1 MRLHALAFC
10 FSALLGA
17 GFVACGDD
25 SSASATDTL
34 SSESSLLSSSSE
46 ITKAPEPAEGSS
58 SSETT
63 KAPELAEGSSSSEI
77 TKAPEPAEGSSSSET
92 TKAPELAE
100 GSSSSEIT
108 KAPEP
113 AEGSS
118 SSETT
123 KAPELAEGSS
133 SSEITKVP
141 ELAEGTSSSVNVA
154 LSSSSAAP
162 ESSSDDNDGDDGKCT
177 ACDSYTA
184 ADPELTENGGKGS
197 VTTYG
202 SITAKETSLGGA
214 CNYGQTNIQYYAAIH
229 VNVSPGD
236 EKGPWN
242 GGAACGGCVRVKA
255 KTLYGWK
262 HVTVRITD
270 RCPDAD
276 CGVDLGG
283 APAAD
288 IMGNQVG
295 RYYGEWEFVSC
306 EGVDGVWGDSTS
318 IWVKEGASEFW
329 SIIQVRNPKDMV
341 KSIAIYGVD
350 TSDFYELEMV
360 VGTENF
366 WTVPEAVLKTDN
378 RYRVVVKY
386 RTGTDDEWK
395 IKGSDLAVPEANL
408 YLYEHRE

>member
-1 MRLHALAFC
+1 MRNFALAFC
-10 FSALLGA
+10 MSALLGV
-17 GFVACGDD
+17 GLVACGDD
-25 SSASATDTL
+25 SSASAVDTP
-34 SSESSLLSSSSE
+34 SSESALLSSS
-46 ITKAPEPAEGSS
+46 ADVDSS
-58 SSETT
+58 SSTQISSESKTFSSSVENEARSSSDALSSG
-63 KAPELAEGSSSSEI
+63 KQSSSSK
-77 TKAPEPAEGSSSSET
+77 TVATSSE
-92 TKAPELAE
+92 
-100 GSSSSEIT
+100 S
-108 KAPEP
+108 
-113 AEGSS
+113 
-118 SSETT
+118 
-123 KAPELAEGSS
+123 
-133 SSEITKVP
+133 
-141 ELAEGTSSSVNVA
+141 
-154 LSSSSAAP
+154 AP
-162 ESSSDDNDGDDGKCT
+162 ESSCDDDDDDDGKCT

-214 CNYGQTNIQYYAAIH
+214 CNYGQTNIRYYAAIH

-242 GGAACGGCVRVKA
+242 
-255 KTLYGWK
+255 
-262 HVTVRITD
+262 
-270 RCPDAD
+270 

-366 WTVPEAVLKTDN
+366 WTVPEAVLQTDN

-408 YLYEHRE
+408 YLYEYRE

>member
-25 SSASATDTL
+25 SSASAADTL
-34 SSESSLLSSSSE
+34 SSESSLE
-46 ITKAPEPAEGSS
+46 SS
-58 SSETT
+58 SSET
-63 KAPELAEGSSSSEI
+63 I
-77 TKAPEPAEGSSSSET
+77 
-92 TKAPELAE
+92 
-100 GSSSSEIT
+100 
-108 KAPEP
+108 
-113 AEGSS
+113 
-118 SSETT
+118 
-123 KAPELAEGSS
+123 
-133 SSEITKVP
+133 KVP
-141 ELAEGTSSSVNVA
+141 ELAEGTSSSVNLPVSSETSMESVEG
-154 LSSSSAAP
+154 SSSSEIAVISSESAQSLSLASEVSSSSVAA
-162 ESSSDDNDGDDGKCT
+162 ESSSDDNDSDDGKCT

-236 EKGPWN
+236 NKGPWN

-255 KTLYGWK
+255 KTPDGWK
-262 HVTVRITD
+262 KVTVRITD

-366 WTVPEAVLKTDN
+366 WTVPEAVLKTGN
-378 RYRVVVKY
+378 RYRVVVTY

-395 IKGSDLAVPEANL
+395 IKGSDLATPEANL

>member
-25 SSASATDTL
+25 SSSASAADTL
-34 SSESSLLSSSSE
+34 SSESSLE
-46 ITKAPEPAEGSS
+46 SS

-63 KAPELAEGSSSSEI
+63 KVPEPAEGSSSSEI
-77 TKAPEPAEGSSSSET
+77 TKA
-92 TKAPELAE
+92 
-100 GSSSSEIT
+100 
-108 KAPEP
+108 
-113 AEGSS
+113 
-118 SSETT
+118 
-123 KAPELAEGSS
+123 
-133 SSEITKVP
+133 P

-162 ESSSDDNDGDDGKCT
+162 ESSSDDDDGDDGKCT

-242 GGAACGGCVRVKA
+242 DGAACGGCVRVKA
-255 KTLYGWK
+255 KTPDGWK

-350 TSDFYELEMV
+350 TRDFYELEMV

-366 WTVPEAVLKTDN
+366 WTVPQAVLKTDN
-378 RYRVVVKY
+378 RYRVVVTY

>member
-1 MRLHALAFC
+1 MRLHALVFLC
-10 FSALLGA
+10 
-17 GFVACGDD
+17 VAVFLASCGDD
-25 SSASATDTL
+25 SSSGTDASVTESSSEQVL
-34 SSESSLLSSSSE
+34 SSSALSPESSSSSVAPVSSSAEEKLSSSSAEVESSSSEAPASSDTPESGSGDVSSSSVLPASSSSE
-46 ITKAPEPAEGSS
+46 IAPASS
-58 SSETT
+58 S
-63 KAPELAEGSSSSEI
+63 
-77 TKAPEPAEGSSSSET
+77 
-92 TKAPELAE
+92 
-100 GSSSSEIT
+100 
-108 KAPEP
+108 
-113 AEGSS
+113 
-118 SSETT
+118 
-123 KAPELAEGSS
+123 
-133 SSEITKVP
+133 
-141 ELAEGTSSSVNVA
+141 
-154 LSSSSAAP
+154 
-162 ESSSDDNDGDDGKCT
+162 GDDGKCT
-177 ACDSYTA
+177 NCDSFTA

-236 EKGPWN
+236 DKGPWD
-242 GGAACGGCVRVKA
+242 GGAACGGCVHVKA
-255 KTLYGWK
+255 RTPEGWK
-262 HVTVRITD
+262 EVTVRITD
-270 RCPDAD
+270 RCPDAN

-288 IMGNQVG
+288 IMGNRVG

-341 KSIAIYGVD
+341 KGIAIYGID
-350 TSDFYELEMV
+350 TRDFYELEIV

-366 WTVPEAVLKTDN
+366 WTVPKNVLQTDN

-386 RTGTDDEWK
+386 RSGTDDEWK

>member
-1 MRLHALAFC
+1 MRNLALAFC
-10 FSALLGA
+10 FSALVGA

-34 SSESSLLSSSSE
+34 SSESSL
-46 ITKAPEPAEGSS
+46 EPS

-63 KAPELAEGSSSSEI
+63 KV
-77 TKAPEPAEGSSSSET
+77 PEP
-92 TKAPELAE
+92 
-100 GSSSSEIT
+100 
-108 KAPEP
+108 
-113 AEGSS
+113 
-118 SSETT
+118 
-123 KAPELAEGSS
+123 AEGSS

-154 LSSSSAAP
+154 LSSSNAAP

-236 EKGPWN
+236 DLGPWN
-242 GGAACGGCVRVKA
+242 GGAACGGCVRVKS
-255 KTLYGWK
+255 KTPDGWK

-270 RCPDAD
+270 RCPDAN

-318 IWVKEGASEFW
+318 LWVKEGTSEFW

-350 TSDFYELEMV
+350 THDFYELEMV

-366 WTVPEAVLKTDN
+366 WTVPQAVLKTDN

-408 YLYEHRE
+408 YLFEHRG

>member
-1 MRLHALAFC
+1 MRNLALAFC
-10 FSALLGA
+10 FSVLVGA
-17 GFVACGDD
+17 GIVACGDD
-25 SSASATDTL
+25 SSTSASATP
-34 SSESSLLSSSSE
+34 SSESSLVSSSSVVASSADVDLSSSAQTSSESGSSSSVVLQSSSSVQESSSSE
-46 ITKAPEPAEGSS
+46 QPASS
-58 SSETT
+58 SSET
-63 KAPELAEGSSSSEI
+63 APESSETSSSSE
-77 TKAPEPAEGSSSSET
+77 SSQ
-92 TKAPELAE
+92 P
-100 GSSSSEIT
+100 
-108 KAPEP
+108 
-113 AEGSS
+113 
-118 SSETT
+118 
-123 KAPELAEGSS
+123 
-133 SSEITKVP
+133 
-141 ELAEGTSSSVNVA
+141 
-154 LSSSSAAP
+154 
-162 ESSSDDNDGDDGKCT
+162 SSSDSGDDGKCT

-255 KTLYGWK
+255 KTPDGWK
-262 HVTVRITD
+262 RVTVRITD

-318 IWVKEGASEFW
+318 LFVKDGANAFW
-329 SIIQVRNPKDMV
+329 SVIQVRNPRDMV
-341 KSIAIYGVD
+341 KTITIKGID
-350 TSDFYELEMV
+350 TRDYHELEMFD
-360 VGTENF
+360 GAENF
-366 WTVPEAVLKTDN
+366 WSVPEAVLQTDN
-378 RYRVVVKY
+378 RYYVVVSY
-386 RTGTDDEWK
+386 RTGDEDKWK
-395 IKGSDLAVPEANL
+395 IKGSDLATPEANL